1 MTASESIYNPNK
13 RGNAQGKTRHLA
25 QYYDANGLYFQY
37 GNGCD
42 KGGKSCLECV
52 LPECQWNSEK
62 LYKRGELS
70 KNLKETP

>member
-1 MTASESIYNPNK
+1 MTESIFNPNK